1 MTLVDALRIKELT
14 LLIASYLLRQTH
26 NIFIKQN
33 TYFTTAQVT
42 EGIYYY
48 VGAIIGV
55 VLTGIAA
62 DRYFKHKRFLLIFLL
77 NSMLLIADIY
87 LFSTASTQPISD
99 RHQMSSAGSASFSA
113 FLGSILQSSDLIYL
127 ILMPMF
133 IAKVHSEKMSQLSQ
147 Y

>member
-1 MTLVDALRIKELT
+1 MTLVDALRIKELI

-33 TYFTTAQVT
+33 MYFTTVQVT

-62 DRYFKHKRFLLIFLL
+62 DRYFKNKRFLLIFLL

-87 LFSTASTQPISD
+87 LFSTASTKPITE
-99 RHQMSSAGSASFSA
+99 R
-113 FLGSILQSSDLIYL
+113 
-127 ILMPMF
+127 P
-133 IAKVHSEKMSQLSQ
+133 
-147 Y
+147 

>member
-1 MTLVDALRIKELT
+1 MDALRIKELI

-33 TYFTTAQVT
+33 TYFSTVQVT

-62 DRYFKHKRFLLIFLL
+62 DRYFKNKRFLLIFLL

-87 LFSTASTQPISD
+87 LFSTASTQPIND
-99 RHQMSSAGSASFSA
+99 RHQMSPAGSASFSA